1 MIVSMIALSGKKS
14 RLRAVFRGKGLND
27 MKRKLCYF
35 LLMTALLLPV
45 CAFGEYD
52 AGQMQTWLVRF
63 CEALPALSQQGDPGL
78 TADPARPG
86 EYLLQYAFGTV
97 VAKAPVNPQPED
109 IIEIQ
114 VRTQQVTDCRGMR
127 VGMALQEVTGGAKI
141 GRSSTQLYVLSTQ
154 EAGLGFAWAYLGDSG
169 VHGVEYI
176 TYGGEDAGV
185 TEYTLT
191 YVLDEQQQVSA
202 IRIRCAPATQAQAQQ
217 AMDTAEEI
225 AQRQWGEVYAVRNTE
240 SVLTAQDMQVTGIR
254 ALGLAAWEL
263 VGKLGEPVEVQTLP
277 AGQGRILLY
286 EGAAIS
292 QHRDDHQQHANSRKR
307 PKVHPCKHD
316 AHAHKRNSA
325 DARQTKS
332 GQKHLNDD
340 QDHAEQKT
348 QHRRQIRNQHTHFF
362 SPFFRTAYHRFCFR
376 ERTIVSNVRFG
387 VPNLTSA
394 HSSRIF
400 CASVRT
406 SASYTSVSERL

>member
-14 RLRAVFRGKGLND
+14 RLRAVFHGKGLND

-141 GRSSTQLYVLSTQ
+141 GRSSTQLYVLSAQ

-176 TYGGEDAGV
+176 TYGSEDAGV

-217 AMDTAEEI
+217 AMDTVEEI

-292 QHRDDHQQHANSRKR
+292 LKLDEMTGEEVVVGVN
-307 PKVHPCKHD
+307 V
-316 AHAHKRNSA
+316 
-325 DARQTKS
+325 S
-332 GQKHLNDD
+332 GFDVAGPRGVSVGMSVQEAASLFRCDEDVYAVGGTLYLEGEAAGEAPFGELVCGELTGEALLRYAAVGPTGRTEMLEIGVK
-340 QDHAEQKT
+340 EST
-348 QHRRQIRNQHTHFF
+348 VVYWRFF
-362 SPFFRTAYHRFCFR
+362 
-376 ERTIVSNVRFG
+376 
-387 VPNLTSA
+387 
-394 HSSRIF
+394 
-400 CASVRT
+400 
-406 SASYTSVSERL
+406 VSEEDTNDGY